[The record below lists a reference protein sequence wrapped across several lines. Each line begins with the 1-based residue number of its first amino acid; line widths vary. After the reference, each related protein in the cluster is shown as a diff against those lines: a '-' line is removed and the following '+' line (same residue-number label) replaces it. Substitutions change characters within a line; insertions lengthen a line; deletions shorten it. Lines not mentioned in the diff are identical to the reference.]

1 MKPSKWERE
10 DEVTVAREFGPYM
23 VLAWEDELSAGWV
36 IAHTETGKEG
46 TEHFVYDIKTA
57 KSCGMRAARR
67 MVKRMAADLGM
78 VKL

>member
-46 TEHFVYDIKTA
+46 LEHKAAD
-57 KSCGMRAARR
+57 MRAAKRNGMKAAQR
-67 MVKRMAADLGM
+67 MVRRMAAELGM
-78 VKL
+78 VLA